1 MRPVSTMIRGR
12 RGGRSG
18 AFAAAARAVTVAT
31 VSIVATIAAL
41 AALAGCG
48 GSTDVPSSSSSS
60 SSTKPGKAGSQLS
73 LVAYS
78 TPSSAYAKLIS
89 AYEQTHQ
96 GAGIGFATSFGPSGT
111 QSRAVA
117 AGQPADVVNFSLAPD
132 VTRLVKAGLVAKNWD
147 SGPTKGM
154 VTDSVVALG
163 VRPGNPKHIT
173 SWADLIKP
181 GVKVITPNP
190 FTSGAS
196 RWNIVAAYGAQLELG
211 KTPAQADAYLEAL
224 LKNTVAQPSA
234 ASAALQTFASGAG
247 DVVLDYEDDLIHAQ
261 KKGIALDYV
270 VPAQTVLIE
279 NPIAATA
286 KSTHAAQAQA
296 FVSWLESP
304 AGQTLW
310 AEQGYRPVLPA
321 VAAKFSKS
329 FQHPA
334 KLFTIAYLG
343 GWTSVTSK
351 FFDPTAGIVTKLER
365 RQGVSTA
372 TG

>member
-1 MRPVSTMIRGR
+1 MVGR
-12 RGGRSG
+12 KTRTFA
-18 AFAAAARAVTVAT
+18 AFAALAATT
-31 VSIVATIAAL
+31 
-41 AALAGCG
+41 ALAGCG
-48 GSTDVPSSSSSS
+48 GSSDTTS
-60 SSTKPGKAGSQLS
+60 SSTAKPAAAKSGGTQLS

-78 TPSSAYAKLIS
+78 TPSSAYAKLIA
-89 AYEQTHQ
+89 AYAATP
-96 GAGIGFATSFGPSGT
+96 AGKGVSFSTSFGPSGT

-132 VTRLVKAGLVAKNWD
+132 VTRLVKAGLVAKSWD

-154 VTDSVVALG
+154 VTDSVVAFG

-211 KTPAQADAYLEAL
+211 KTPAQAQVYLKAL
-224 LKNTVAQPSA
+224 LKNVVTQPSA
-234 ASAALQTFASGAG
+234 ASAALQTFASGEG
-247 DVVLDYEDDLIHAQ
+247 DVVLDYEDDLIHAK
-261 KKGIALDYV
+261 KKGIALGYV

-279 NPIAATA
+279 NPIAVTV
-286 KSTHAAQAQA
+286 KSAHAAQAQA
-296 FVSWLESP
+296 FVNWLESA
-304 AGQTLW
+304 AGQALW
-310 AEQGYRPVLPA
+310 AKEGYRPVLPA
-321 VAAKFSKS
+321 VAAQYKS
-329 FQHPA
+329 SFTQPA

-343 GWTSVTSK
+343 GWTSVTGK
-351 FFDPTAGIVTKLER
+351 FFDPTSGIVTNLEQS
-365 RQGVSTA
+365 QGVSTA

>member
-1 MRPVSTMIRGR
+1 MAS
-12 RGGRSG
+12 
-18 AFAAAARAVTVAT
+18 AAATAAV
-31 VSIVATIAAL
+31 L
-41 AALAGCG
+41 AACG
-48 GSTDVPSSSSSS
+48 GSSDTTSSA
-60 SSTKPGKAGSQLS
+60 SSTKSAATNAGSGVSLS

-78 TPSSAYAKLIS
+78 TPSSAYAKLIA
-89 AYEQTHQ
+89 AYEQT
-96 GAGIGFATSFGPSGT
+96 AGGKGVSFTTSFGPSGT

-132 VTRLVKAGLVAKNWD
+132 VTRLVKAGIVAPSWD

-154 VTDSVVALG
+154 VTDSVVAFG

-196 RWNIVAAYGAQLELG
+196 RWNLVAAYGAQLELG
-211 KTPAQADAYLEAL
+211 KTPAQAQAYLQAL
-224 LKNTVAQPSA
+224 LKNVVAQPSA
-234 ASAALQTFASGAG
+234 ASAALQTFASGEG
-247 DVVLDYEDDLIHAQ
+247 DVVLDYEDDLIHAK
-261 KKGIALDYV
+261 KKGIAVSYV

-279 NPIAATA
+279 NPIAVTV
-286 KSTHAAQAQA
+286 KSAHAAQAKA

-304 AGQTLW
+304 AGQALW
-310 AEQGYRPVLPA
+310 AKEGYRPVLPS
-321 VAAKFSKS
+321 VAAQYKS
-329 FQHPA
+329 SFTQPA

-351 FFDPTAGIVTKLER
+351 FFDPTNGVVTKLEQA
-365 RQGVSTA
+365 QGVSTA
-372 TG
+372 AP

>member
-1 MRPVSTMIRGR
+1 MRPDLMTRGSRKRTRGR
-12 RGGRSG
+12 
-18 AFAAAARAVTVAT
+18 ALAVLAPAAAA
-31 VSIVATIAAL
+31 AL
-41 AALAGCG
+41 LAGCG
-48 GSTDVPSSSSSS
+48 GSADTTSKSATTP
-60 SSTKPGKAGSQLS
+60 AGAANSGGAQLS

-89 AYEQTHQ
+89 DYAQTS
-96 GAGIGFATSFGPSGT
+96 GGKGVSFTTSFGPSGT

-132 VTRLVKAGLVAKNWD
+132 VTRLVKAGIVAAGWD
-147 SGPTKGM
+147 SGPTKGI

-196 RWNIVAAYGAQLELG
+196 RWNIVAAYGAQLEQS
-211 KTPAQADAYLEAL
+211 KTPAQAQAYLQAL
-224 LKNTVAQPSA
+224 LKNVVAQPAA
-234 ASAALQTFASGAG
+234 ASAALQTFASGEG
-247 DVVLDYEDDLIHAQ
+247 DVVLDYEDDLIHAK

-270 VPAQTVLIE
+270 IPAQTVLIQ
-279 NPIAATA
+279 NPIAVAA
-286 KSTHAAQAQA
+286 KSAHSAQAQA
-296 FVSWLESP
+296 FVDWLESP

-310 AEQGYRPVLPA
+310 AQQGYRPVLPS
-321 VAAKFSKS
+321 VAAKFKS
-329 FQHPA
+329 SFAQPA
-334 KLFTIAYLG
+334 KLFTVSLLG
-343 GWTSVTSK
+343 GWTAVNNK
-351 FFDPTAGIVTKLER
+351 FFDPANGIVTKLEQK
-365 RQGVSTA
+365 QGVSTA